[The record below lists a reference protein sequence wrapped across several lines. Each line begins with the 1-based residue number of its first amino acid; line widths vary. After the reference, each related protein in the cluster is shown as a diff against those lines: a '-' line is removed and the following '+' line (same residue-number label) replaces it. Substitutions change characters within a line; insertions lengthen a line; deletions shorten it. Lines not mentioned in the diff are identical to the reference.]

1 VEHSKGKSGRE
12 RKNHRDGM
20 PATVAARAAGRDPT
34 IFDVAALAGVSKS
47 TVSNVVRG
55 TDGVSAATRRRV
67 QRAIEILGYRP
78 NALARQFVRQR
89 TTLLGVLVGDLDNPF
104 YGDIAKRIERVAFDS
119 GYTTMFCNI
128 QSDEEGFAISRVEAL
143 LEQRP
148 AAIVFLAFF
157 GRSADIEAAIR
168 DAVPVVFA
176 GLREDWGDSVSVSNS
191 EGGAIATQHLL
202 DLGHRRI
209 AYITTGSLE
218 RRAGTARLRG
228 YQSAMRAAGAEHLP
242 AIHWDTES
250 DDATMRGHRVSLLN
264 ELGKGPT
271 AVFCSND
278 IGAIAL
284 LEYADRHGVRVP
296 EDLSVVGFDDV
307 RLASLS
313 RISLTTVRQP
323 LDEIAQA
330 AVEAVLARLEG
341 ALSGPPRHVRVSP
354 SLVVRDSTAPPPRS

>member
-1 VEHSKGKSGRE
+1 
-12 RKNHRDGM
+12 M
-20 PATVAARAAGRDPT
+20 PT

-55 TDGVSAATRRRV
+55 TDGVSERTRARV
-67 QRAIEILGYRP
+67 ERAIEILGYRP

-89 TTLLGVLVGDLDNPF
+89 TTILGVLVGDLDNPF
-104 YGDIAKRIERVAFDS
+104 YGDIAKRLERVAFEN

-128 QSDEEGFAISRVEAL
+128 EGQDEDFALSRVEAL

-157 GRSADIEAAIR
+157 GRSPDIQAALH
-168 DAVPVVFA
+168 ASVPVVFA

-191 EGGAIATQHLL
+191 QGGALATQHLI

-209 AYITTGSLE
+209 AYVTTPSLE
-218 RRAGTARLRG
+218 QRAGQARHRG
-228 YQSAMRAAGAEHLP
+228 YQSALRAAGARHLP
-242 AIHWDTES
+242 PIHWEPGS
-250 DDATMRGHRVSLLN
+250 ERARMRGREVALRDQ
-264 ELGKGPT
+264 LGGADGAT

-278 IGAIAL
+278 IGAIAM
-284 LEYADRHGVRVP
+284 LEYADRHGIRVP

-307 RLASLS
+307 HLASLA

-323 LDEIAQA
+323 LDEIATE
-330 AVEAVLARLEG
+330 AVELVLARLDGSLE
-341 ALSGPPRHVRVSP
+341 GPPRHVRVSP
-354 SLVVRDSTAPPPRS
+354 SLVVRSSTAPPSSP